1 MAIPPDL
8 LDCLREIS
16 RNPLTR
22 PSVEKEQQLVSLG
35 LIRRWADFVAITEAG
50 RAALAE
56 AERQG
61 RGS

>member
-8 LDCLREIS
+8 LECLRELS

-22 PSVEKEQQLVSLG
+22 LSHDKEQQLVSLG

-50 RAALAE
+50 RAVLDEIA
-56 AERQG
+56 R
-61 RGS
+61 RDSGS